1 MWLCPWQDHGPK
13 LTVIVLSAEVHT
25 PMSHTICARSAAS
38 VTALLFALGLAS
50 SSCSGFSGEDAA
62 FLDQGLNE
70 LHALAN
76 CYRRI
81 KSKEFSSIK
90 DCSEYARFH
99 ASIYRDIPQDDAGM
113 AACGFSRAVLHY
125 VLRDYPDSVRLTQTE
140 AQRVEQDCGS
150 LGQPLIGRPAP
161 SH

>member
-1 MWLCPWQDHGPK
+1 M
-13 LTVIVLSAEVHT
+13 EMHT
-25 PMSHTICARSAAS
+25 PMSRTMRPRSAAS
-38 VTALLFALGLAS
+38 VTALIIALGLAS

-81 KSKEFSSIK
+81 KSKEFSSLK

-99 ASIYRDIPQDDAGM
+99 ASIYRDIPQDDAGL
-113 AACGFSRAVLHY
+113 AACGFSRAALQY
-125 VLRDYPDSVRLTQTE
+125 VLRYYPDSVRLAQAE
-140 AQRVEQDCGS
+140 ARHVEYDCG
-150 LGQPLIGRPAP
+150 A
-161 SH
+161 

>member
-1 MWLCPWQDHGPK
+1 MWLCPRQDHGSK
-13 LTVIVLSAEVHT
+13 LTGIALSTEVHT
-25 PMSHTICARSAAS
+25 PTPRTMCARSAAS

-50 SSCSGFSGEDAA
+50 SSCSDFSGEDAA

-81 KSKEFSSIK
+81 KLKEFSSIK

-113 AACGFSRAVLHY
+113 AACGFSRAALQY
-125 VLRDYPDSVRLTQTE
+125 VLRDYPESARLTQAE
-140 AQRVEQDCGS
+140 AQRVAHDCGS

>member
-1 MWLCPWQDHGPK
+1 M
-13 LTVIVLSAEVHT
+13 
-25 PMSHTICARSAAS
+25 CARSAAS

-50 SSCSGFSGEDAA
+50 SSCSVFSGDDAA

-81 KSKEFSSIK
+81 NSKEFSSIK

-99 ASIYRDIPQDDAGM
+99 ASIYREIPQDDAGM
-113 AACGFSRAVLHY
+113 AACGFSRAALQY
-125 VLRDYPDSVRLTQTE
+125 VLRDYPDSVRQTKAE
-140 AQRVEQDCGS
+140 ARRAAHDCGS
-150 LGQPLIGRPAP
+150 LGQPLIVRTAP
-161 SH
+161 SR